1 MNRTASASAAPVST
15 GVVFLLA
22 LNLRPAVTSLGSALE
37 DVSAA
42 PGMTTAVGAILVAL
56 PLWASGIGGWGT
68 PWLRAR
74 AGIHRAVTCSLVV
87 LGAAL
92 IVRVQ
97 GGPELLLAGTLL
109 ACLAIAVIGTVLP
122 VLVQP
127 ASSATRAGYTLA
139 LGAGST
145 LGALVTPTLVTA
157 FSWQFALAC
166 WASLAAVTVHV
177 WQSAPRTSMVFAH
190 RALSPRRLFH
200 SAAAWHLTIY
210 FGLVSTL
217 TFVVMGWLP
226 VILRDAG
233 VPAGTAG
240 FCLALSMAMGL
251 PMMWLVPFGVH
262 KWRRQWA
269 LVLLLVAVNA
279 AGVVGLLVAP
289 AFLPWLWA
297 AGLGVGMGGL
307 AMALTTISV
316 RAAGNADVT
325 TALSGMVQGLGYFV
339 AGVGAVACGLVH
351 SITGGWTAPLVMVLV
366 VLGGQLWCGV
376 RATRAVVVAP
386 QPPPEE
392 AVPAA
397 EAVPVRDAMVADVP
411 PGEPG
416 IPLPRLP
423 IGPQVLSPGQSE
435 RIGQEG

>member
-1 MNRTASASAAPVST
+1 MKQAAPVST
-15 GVVFLLA
+15 AVVFMLA
-22 LNLRPAVTSLGSALE
+22 LNLRPAVTSLGAALE

-42 PGMTTAVGAILVAL
+42 PGMTVAVGAVLVAL

-74 AGIHRAVTCSLVV
+74 AGIHRAVTC
-87 LGAAL
+87 AL
-92 IVRVQ
+92 IILGVSLIIRVQ

-127 ASSATRAGYTLA
+127 ASSTTRASYTLA
-139 LGAGST
+139 LGTGST
-145 LGALVTPTLVTA
+145 IGALATPTLVAA

-166 WASLAAVTVHV
+166 WALLAAVTVHV
-177 WQSAPRTSMVFAH
+177 WQSSPRSSMVFVH
-190 RALSPRRLFH
+190 SALSPRKLFH
-200 SAAAWHLTIY
+200 SKVAWHLTIY

-233 VPAGTAG
+233 VPASTAG
-240 FCLALSMAMGL
+240 FCLAVSMAMGL
-251 PMMWLVPFGVH
+251 PMMWLVPFCVH

-269 LVLLLVAVNA
+269 LVFLLVAVNA
-279 AGVVGLLVAP
+279 VGLVGLLVAP
-289 AFLPWLWA
+289 AFLPWVWSI
-297 AGLGVGMGGL
+297 GLGIGMGGL

-325 TALSGMVQGLGYFV
+325 TALSGMVQGLGYFI

-351 SITGGWTAPLVMVLV
+351 SITNGWTAPLVMALV
-366 VLGGQLWCGV
+366 VLCGQLWCGV
-376 RATRAVVVAP
+376 RAARPVVIAP
-386 QPPPEE
+386 QPEPVPVPDTMVASVPPPE
-392 AVPAA
+392 PT
-397 EAVPVRDAMVADVP
+397 
-411 PGEPG
+411 

-423 IGPQVLSPGQSE
+423 QVLSPTKSE
-435 RIGQEG
+435 RVGQEG

>member
-1 MNRTASASAAPVST
+1 MRTAPVGT
-15 GVVFLLA
+15 AVVFMLA
-22 LNLRPAVTSLGSALE
+22 LNLRPAVTSLGAALE

-42 PGMTTAVGAILVAL
+42 PGMTAAVGAILVAL

-74 AGIHRAVTCSLVV
+74 AGIYRAVTC
-87 LGAAL
+87 AL
-92 IVRVQ
+92 IVLGISLIIRVQ

-127 ASSATRAGYTLA
+127 ASSSTRASYTLA
-139 LGAGST
+139 LGTGST
-145 LGALVTPTLVTA
+145 IGALATPVLVAA

-166 WASLAAVTVHV
+166 WALLAAVTVHV
-177 WQSAPRTSMVFAH
+177 WQSAPRSSMVFAH
-190 RALSPRRLFH
+190 SALSPRKLFH
-200 SAAAWHLTIY
+200 SKVAWHLTVY

-233 VPAGTAG
+233 VPAGMAG

-251 PMMWLVPFGVH
+251 PMMWLVPFCVH

-269 LVLLLVAVNA
+269 LVSLLVAVN
-279 AGVVGLLVAP
+279 GVGLVGLLVAP
-289 AFLPWLWA
+289 AFLPWVWSI
-297 AGLGVGMGGL
+297 GLGIGMGGL
-307 AMALTTISV
+307 AMALTTIAV

-325 TALSGMVQGLGYFV
+325 TALSGMVQGLGYII
-339 AGVGAVACGLVH
+339 AGVGALACGLVH
-351 SITGGWTAPLVMVLV
+351 SITNGWTAPLVMALV
-366 VLGGQLWCGV
+366 VLCGQFYCGV
-376 RATRAVVVAP
+376 RAARPVVVAP
-386 QPPPEE
+386 RP
-392 AVPAA
+392 
-397 EAVPVRDAMVADVP
+397 VPVPVPDTMITSVP
-411 PGEPG
+411 PLEPT

-423 IGPQVLSPGQSE
+423 QVLSQSKSE
-435 RIGQEG
+435 RVGQEG

>member
-1 MNRTASASAAPVST
+1 MMRTAPVGT
-15 GVVFLLA
+15 AVVFMLA
-22 LNLRPAVTSLGSALE
+22 LNLRPAVTSLGAALE

-42 PGMTTAVGAILVAL
+42 PGMTAAVGAILVAL

-74 AGIHRAVTCSLVV
+74 AGIYRAVTC
-87 LGAAL
+87 AL
-92 IVRVQ
+92 IVLGISLIIRVQ

-127 ASSATRAGYTLA
+127 ASSSTRASYTLA
-139 LGAGST
+139 LGTGST
-145 LGALVTPTLVTA
+145 IGALATPVLVAA

-166 WASLAAVTVHV
+166 WALLAAVTVHV
-177 WQSAPRTSMVFAH
+177 WQSAPRSSMVFAH
-190 RALSPRRLFH
+190 SALSPRKLFH
-200 SAAAWHLTIY
+200 SKVAWHLTVY

-233 VPAGTAG
+233 VPAGMAG

-251 PMMWLVPFGVH
+251 PMMWLVPFCVH

-269 LVLLLVAVNA
+269 LVSLLVAVN
-279 AGVVGLLVAP
+279 GVGLVGLLVAP
-289 AFLPWLWA
+289 AFLPWVWSI
-297 AGLGVGMGGL
+297 GLGIGMGGL
-307 AMALTTISV
+307 AMALTTIAV

-325 TALSGMVQGLGYFV
+325 TALSGMVQGLGYII
-339 AGVGAVACGLVH
+339 AGVGALACGLVH
-351 SITGGWTAPLVMVLV
+351 SITNGWTAPLVMALV
-366 VLGGQLWCGV
+366 VLCGQFYCGV
-376 RATRAVVVAP
+376 RAARPVVVAP
-386 QPPPEE
+386 RP
-392 AVPAA
+392 
-397 EAVPVRDAMVADVP
+397 VPVPVPDTMITSVP
-411 PGEPG
+411 PLEPT

-423 IGPQVLSPGQSE
+423 QVLSQSKSE
-435 RIGQEG
+435 RVGQEG